1 MNIFRDEDGELQPSL
16 VYGET
21 VYWLTIAGAV
31 VAVIGSVV
39 AFATDANLL
48 NPVVAFAAIWE
59 GRTAA
64 EIWLSAGGVEPS
76 RHWYLRALPSGDA
89 LAMTGII
96 GAIVSLVPA
105 TLAAG
110 WLMLR
115 RRERFYC
122 AVALVAAIL
131 ILNPLFDFG
140 VGYAGALDLER
151 NIWSGVWLGP

>member
-1 MNIFRDEDGELQPSL
+1 MSLFRDEYGELQPSL
-16 VYGET
+16 VYGDT

-48 NPVVAFAAIWE
+48 NPAIAFAGIWE
-59 GRTAA
+59 GQTAA
-64 EIWLSAGGVEPS
+64 EIWSHAGGIEPS

-115 RRERFYC
+115 RRERFFSI
-122 AVALVAAIL
+122 VALLATIL
-131 ILNPLFDFG
+131 IVTPLLDFG
-140 VGYAGALDLER
+140 VEYTCVPDLER